1 MPIKCT
7 TDMSKLFAKIDA
19 KTEEAKASYTEAF
32 EMACLDIVNLAK
44 KTNTYKDQTNN
55 LRSSIGFILYDRGEL
70 VTENFN
76 IAGIGTEGD
85 GSKGIVEGKRI
96 AEEAAKIHPESLI
109 GVIVAGMEYA
119 LYVEAKGY
127 DVLTGSCLQAQTV
140 LEKYIRAL

>member
-32 EMACLDIVNLAK
+32 EMACLDIFNLAK

-70 VTENFN
+70 VTENFGM
-76 IAGIGTEGD
+76 AGIGVEGD

-96 AEEAAKIHPESLI
+96 AEEASKTHPESLI

-127 DVLTGSCLQAQTV
+127 DVLTGSCLQAKIV
-140 LEKYIRAL
+140 LEKYIKAL

>member
-1 MPIKCT
+1 M
-7 TDMSKLFAKIDA
+7 LQKISA
-19 KTEEAKASYTEAF
+19 
-32 EMACLDIVNLAK
+32 L
-44 KTNTYKDQTNN
+44 
-55 LRSSIGFILYDRGEL
+55 
-70 VTENFN
+70 
-76 IAGIGTEGD
+76 AGIGTEGD

-140 LEKYIRAL
+140 LEKIYKAL